1 MQTSELQN
9 RQGKIQ
15 LQNIWS
21 SKEISQR
28 TKLRL
33 FSSNV
38 KSVLLYGSETWRTTK
53 ITTMKVQTFINSCL
67 RRILSIHW
75 PDTISNND
83 LWQRVGLPPVEE
95 EIKRRR
101 WGWIGHTLR
110 KPNTSITRQAL
121 RWNPQGTRKRGRPK
135 NTWRRDLE
143 TDIKQCG
150 LTWKELE
157 KKPQD

>member
-1 MQTSELQN
+1 M
-9 RQGKIQ
+9 
-15 LQNIWS
+15 
-21 SKEISQR
+21 
-28 TKLRL
+28 
-33 FSSNV
+33 
-38 KSVLLYGSETWRTTK
+38 
-53 ITTMKVQTFINSCL
+53 
-67 RRILSIHW
+67 SIHW

-83 LWQRVGLPPVEE
+83 LWQRAGLPPVEK

-150 LTWKELE
+150 LTWRELE
-157 KKPQD
+157 NKAQDRGLWIGL